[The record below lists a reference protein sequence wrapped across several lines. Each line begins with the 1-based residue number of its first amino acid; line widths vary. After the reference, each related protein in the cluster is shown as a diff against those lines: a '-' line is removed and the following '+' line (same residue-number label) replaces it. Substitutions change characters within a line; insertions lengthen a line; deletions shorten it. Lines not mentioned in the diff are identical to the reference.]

1 MIRTRSWLFTVL
13 LIVVLLSTVTMSAF
27 ATTATATPTSNL
39 QSQPSRTADTTTI
52 TPTALPCYSLDVV
65 FVIDQ
70 SGSMGGVASLAPN
83 DPTGQRAYGPRW
95 AIDFLADNALNVCPD
110 AFHRVAMVSFGDE
123 TEVDLPLSD
132 INPENEEEWTYTR
145 SSLKSFIAEKN
156 MGQTDPEPAF
166 MEAIDILNE
175 AGSIGDA
182 PRKRVIIF
190 MTDGMPC
197 VEKLGCVYKPGQPS
211 TFDFVGYAKRMKS
224 KIDAALPFSQ
234 NLLKQEQC
242 IDKLREIYGSDHIPA
257 ADAQQCMQDFK
268 VSNEDYENSTYI
280 YTMLISYGS
289 AWPKALRDVYS
300 AMSSEH
306 GGRVI
311 DITDNRGDIPANF
324 LTIMTQ
330 LSGVPVTRLS
340 CGSFAVN
347 PYVKQAR
354 LTFFKLDDTIPV
366 TLSYTDKNGVTHQ
379 VVDGVSDGGF
389 DVEEHYSEGANER
402 YVFTMPYAG
411 IWNIDSTACDGID
424 AYYEMVKLDLGIGNN
439 PLRIWSAQTGAYM
452 NPDGAAIPEYDIEP
466 YYNEDK
472 AFYLSYEMVDTAG
485 NVVLDSD
492 NPVYGVKAVAT
503 ITQPNKQKQ
512 TLNLVWLPE
521 EKRLRSDT
529 PILLPEPG
537 QYTVDLIGTIP
548 VKTEPYGPVYTQE
561 PAKVFDQ
568 QMELFRLEGIQ
579 FNVFEVAP
587 LKLVID
593 APTNGQTLRPIHKTW
608 WQSDFKL
615 PLQVEPIVVKA
626 HIVHEDGSPVDANE
640 QIMIDPQQGIAAMAK
655 QGDLVSQEV
664 YLQPDAGV
672 PGGFRGVVTGFA
684 AEDQQDLTVMVAG
697 DYDDHY
703 RFANKEAV
711 VPISR
716 FDGILNRDTT
726 YKILLG
732 ILIGYLLINLF
743 RFYRNHR
750 NTLSGTLEFAVSGA
764 PADDFMLRGKRV
776 VCFGPGKFK
785 EKDYLDLYRMQ
796 VENLT
801 KHSKPKP
808 QKGDDGEN
816 YNPIEELDS
825 TNKVRVKMCLT
836 SERKG
841 LRGFFN
847 AMGWF
852 PRWDRT
858 YELSNGESVPY
869 SEYSQA
875 SVEYKG

>member
-27 ATTATATPTSNL
+27 ATAATATPASNI
-39 QSQPSRTADTTTI
+39 QSQPSRAADTATI

-70 SGSMGGVASLAPN
+70 SGSMGGVGSLAPN

-110 AFHRVAMVSFGDE
+110 AFHRVAMVSFGTE

-132 INPENEEEWTYTR
+132 INPENEEEWTYVR
-145 SSLKSFIAEKN
+145 SNLKASIFEKK
-156 MGQTDPEPAF
+156 MGETDPESAF
-166 MEAIDILNE
+166 MEAIDILDE

-211 TFDFVGYAKRMKS
+211 TFDFVSYAKKMKRT
-224 KIDAALPFSQ
+224 IDAALPFSE

-242 IDKLREIYGSDHIPA
+242 INKLREIYGSDHIPA

-268 VSNEDYENSTYI
+268 VTNEDYENSTYI

-389 DVEEHYSEGANER
+389 DVDEHYSEGANER
-402 YVFTMPYAG
+402 YVFDMPYAG

-452 NPDGAAIPEYDIEP
+452 NPDGAAMPEYDIEP

-503 ITQPNKQKQ
+503 IAQPNKQKQ

-548 VKTEPYGPVYTQE
+548 VKTEPYGPIFTQE

-579 FNVFEVAP
+579 FNVFEVTP

-593 APTNGQTLRPIHKTW
+593 APTSGQTLRPIHKTW

-626 HIVHEDGSPVDANE
+626 HIVNDDGSPVDANA
-640 QIMIDPQQGIAAMAK
+640 QIMIDPQQGIVAVAK
-655 QGDLVSQEV
+655 KGELASQEV

-684 AEDQQDLTVMVAG
+684 AEDLQDLTVMVAG
-697 DYDDHY
+697 DYDNHY
-703 RFANKEAV
+703 RFASKEAAV
-711 VPISR
+711 SISR

-726 YKILLG
+726 YKVLLG
-732 ILIGYLLINLF
+732 IVIGIVLLNLF
-743 RFYRNHR
+743 LFFRNHR

-764 PADDFMLRGKRV
+764 TADAFMLRGKRV
-776 VCFGPGKFK
+776 VRFGPGKFK
-785 EKDYLDLYRMQ
+785 DKDYLDLYRMQ

-801 KHSKPKP
+801 KLSKPKP
-808 QKGDDGEN
+808 QKGDDEGN
-816 YNPIEELDS
+816 YNPTEELDS
-825 TNKVRVKMCLT
+825 GTKVRVKMCLT

-841 LRGFFN
+841 LRGLFN

-852 PRWDRT
+852 PRWDRN